1 LGKEME
7 TDRFGAKRITI
18 LLVTTCII
26 LSIGLAGSII
36 NHVTALTSKDQQISN
51 LLTRVNKNAVEIAEL
66 EQKISSLQNSDVAN
80 LTKQLAEKDSQIAN
94 LTNQIVV
101 LNNQI
106 DSLQAQIAQNKTSE
120 LFMQEKNRDS
130 VMDYI
135 KSNHPETAQF
145 MNGLAWIGGRTTPP
159 DLIGAETYFYTSNGW
174 KFTINYPVI
183 PNPIYNITAD
193 YSATSTG
200 IPYRVIWKGSW
211 QNWCIN
217 ETSFV
222 FAQ

>member
-1 LGKEME
+1 M
-7 TDRFGAKRITI
+7 RIAI
-18 LLVTTCII
+18 LLGTVCII

-36 NHVTALTSKDQQISN
+36 IYATTLANKEQQISN
-51 LLTRVNKNAVEIAEL
+51 LQTSVDKNAVEISEL
-66 EQKISSLQNSDVAN
+66 NQKISSLQNSDVAN
-80 LTKQLAEKDSQIAN
+80 LTKQIAEKDSQIAS
-94 LTNQIVV
+94 LTGQIVA

-106 DSLQAQIAQNKTSE
+106 DSLQTQLAQNKTSE
-120 LFMQEKNRDS
+120 LSTQEKIRDS
-130 VMDYI
+130 TMDYI
-135 KSNHPETAQF
+135 KFNHPETTQF

-159 DLIGAETYFYTSNGW
+159 GIVGAETYFYTSNGW

-183 PNPIYNITAD
+183 PTPMYNITAD

-200 IPYRVIWKGSW
+200 IPYRVIWNGSW

-217 ETSFV
+217 ETSYV